1 MKLVLLVLNLNVSN
15 VKTIWIFTMMVK
27 ILGVFDMPLLVNN
40 TIYLYLLRYSYMT
53 RILINIILGCIA
65 FFCLLVV
72 VMFCSLIFSSF
83 R

>member
-1 MKLVLLVLNLNVSN
+1 
-15 VKTIWIFTMMVK
+15 
-27 ILGVFDMPLLVNN
+27 
-40 TIYLYLLRYSYMT
+40 MT